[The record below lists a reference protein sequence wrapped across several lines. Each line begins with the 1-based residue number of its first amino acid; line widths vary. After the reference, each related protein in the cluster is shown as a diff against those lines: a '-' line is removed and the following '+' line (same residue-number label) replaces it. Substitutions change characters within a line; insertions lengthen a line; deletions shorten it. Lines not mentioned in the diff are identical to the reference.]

1 MRSIF
6 RNWIATGLCFV
17 IVLTLVLL
25 PSSARAESGDNSS
38 DRPIHL
44 YATASAG
51 PIGRVGSD
59 PIRLSSLLING
70 QPATAG
76 QLVWSGDLLQ
86 SSAGA
91 KACVPLDSIGQVR
104 IAGGTTLRLAA
115 RPCASREDGSKGLTL
130 VASLAQGEIA
140 VELQPS
146 ANAYLRA
153 ARTEY
158 ESSSGASF
166 KASVKNGIGSV
177 EVKSGVVHPETQG
190 AQHQYTI
197 APVGHDS
204 HIKVRAGK
212 LVRLQVQVREDDKPV
227 PGVGVLFALDTSGA
241 VIGVLGM
248 GTLSG
253 TTANVVTDADGMAAV
268 QFVARDYSG
277 SGPVSAT
284 VEGTRVAW
292 TGEITVTSYGDHVK
306 TSAWVWVILG
316 GAAAAG
322 GIAYALTRDPDEP
335 PLTAQPPIVKKP

>member
-1 MRSIF
+1 MF
-6 RNWIATGLCFV
+6 RNWIATSLSLI
-17 IVLTLVLL
+17 IVLTIVLV
-25 PSSARAESGDNSS
+25 SASARAEGGDHSS

-51 PIGRVGSD
+51 PIGRIGSD
-59 PIRLSSLLING
+59 PIRSSSLLING
-70 QPATAG
+70 QPAAAG
-76 QLVWSGDLLQ
+76 QVVWSGDLLQ
-86 SSAGA
+86 SSPGA
-91 KACVPLDSIGQVR
+91 KACVPLDAIGHVQ
-104 IAGGTTLRLAA
+104 ISGGTTLRLAA
-115 RPCASREDGSKGLTL
+115 RPCGAREDGTNGLTL

-140 VELQPS
+140 VELQPT

-158 ESSSGASF
+158 EASSGASF
-166 KASVKNGIGSV
+166 KATVKNGIGAI
-177 EVKSGVVHPETQG
+177 EVKSGVVQPETQA

-197 APVGHDS
+197 TPVGHDS

-227 PGVGVLFALDTSGA
+227 PGVGVLFALDTSAA

-248 GTLSG
+248 GRLTG
-253 TTANVVTDADGMAAV
+253 TTANVVTDAEGMAAV

-306 TSAWVWVILG
+306 TSTWAWVILG

-322 GIAYALTRDPDEP
+322 GVAYALTRDNDKP
-335 PLTAQPPIVKKP
+335 PLTAQPPIVKNP

>member
-1 MRSIF
+1 MGSII
-6 RNWIATGLCFV
+6 RNWIATSLSFV
-17 IVLTLVLL
+17 IVLTVVLV
-25 PSSARAESGDNSS
+25 PRSARAESGDQAG

-44 YATASAG
+44 YATASVG
-51 PIGRVGSD
+51 PIGRIGSD
-59 PIRLSSLLING
+59 PVRSSSLLING
-70 QPATAG
+70 QPVTAG

-86 SSAGA
+86 SSPGA

-104 IAGGTTLRLAA
+104 VGGGTTLRLAA
-115 RPCASREDGSKGLTL
+115 RPSSREDGTKGLTL

-146 ANAYLRA
+146 ANAYVRA

-177 EVKSGVVHPETQG
+177 EVKSGVVQPETQG

-204 HIKVRAGK
+204 HIKVRSGK

-227 PGVGVLFALDTSGA
+227 PGVGVLFALDTSAA

-268 QFVARDYSG
+268 QFVARNYSG
-277 SGPVSAT
+277 TGPVSAT

-306 TSAWVWVILG
+306 TSTWAWVILG

-322 GIAYALTRDPDEP
+322 GIAYALTRDSDEP
-335 PLTAQPPIVKKP
+335 PLTAQPPIVKNP

>member
-1 MRSIF
+1 M
-6 RNWIATGLCFV
+6 ATSLSSV
-17 IVLTLVLL
+17 IVLTVVLI
-25 PSSARAESGDNSS
+25 PGSASAESGDPSS

-51 PIGRVGSD
+51 PIGRIGSD
-59 PIRLSSLLING
+59 PVRSSSLLLNG
-70 QPATAG
+70 QPVTAG
-76 QLVWSGDLLQ
+76 QIVWSGDLIQ
-86 SSAGA
+86 SSPGA
-91 KACVPLDSIGQVR
+91 KACLPLDSIGQVR
-104 IAGGTTLRLAA
+104 IGGGTTLRLATQ
-115 RPCASREDGSKGLTL
+115 PCTREDGTKGLTL

-166 KASVKNGIGSV
+166 TASVKNGVGTV
-177 EVKSGVVHPETQG
+177 EVKSGMVRTETQG

-197 APVGHDS
+197 VPVGHDS

-212 LVRLQVQVREDDKPV
+212 LVRIQVQVREDDKPV

-248 GTLSG
+248 GTLTG

-277 SGPVSAT
+277 TGPISAT

-306 TSAWVWVILG
+306 TSAWAWVILG

-322 GIAYALTRDPDEP
+322 GIAYALTRDNDKP
-335 PLTAQPPIVKKP
+335 PLTAQPPIVKNP

>member
-1 MRSIF
+1 LS
-6 RNWIATGLCFV
+6 FV
-17 IVLTLVLL
+17 IVLTVVLV
-25 PSSARAESGDNSS
+25 PVSARAETGDHSS

-44 YATASAG
+44 YATESAG
-51 PIGRVGSD
+51 PIGRIGSD
-59 PIRLSSLLING
+59 PIRSSSLLING
-70 QPATAG
+70 QPATSG
-76 QLVWSGDLLQ
+76 QVVWSGDLLQ

-104 IAGGTTLRLAA
+104 IGSGTTLRLSA
-115 RPCASREDGSKGLTL
+115 RPCGAREDGTKGLTL
-130 VASLAQGEIA
+130 VASLARGEIA
-140 VELQPS
+140 VELEPS

-158 ESSSGASF
+158 EASNGASF
-166 KASVKNGIGSV
+166 KASVKNGIGTV
-177 EVKSGVVHPETQG
+177 EVKSGVVQPETEGAG

-197 APVGHDS
+197 TPVGHGS

-248 GTLSG
+248 GTLTG

-277 SGPVSAT
+277 TGPVSAT

-292 TGEITVTSYGDHVK
+292 TGDITVTSYGDHVK
-306 TSAWVWVILG
+306 TSTWAWVILG

-322 GIAYALTRDPDEP
+322 GVAYALTRDNDKP
-335 PLTAQPPIVKKP
+335 PLTAQPPIVKNP

>member
-6 RNWIATGLCFV
+6 RNSIATSLSFV
-17 IVLTLVLL
+17 LVLTVVLA
-25 PSSARAESGDNSS
+25 PGSVRAESGDHSS

-44 YATASAG
+44 YATASVG
-51 PIGRVGSD
+51 PIGRIGSD
-59 PIRLSSLLING
+59 PIRSSSLLING

-86 SSAGA
+86 SSPGA

-104 IAGGTTLRLAA
+104 IGGGTTLRLAT
-115 RPCASREDGSKGLTL
+115 RPCGSREDGTNGLTL

-140 VELQPS
+140 VELEPS
-146 ANAYLRA
+146 AKAYLRA

-166 KASVKNGIGSV
+166 KASVKNGVGTV
-177 EVKSGVVHPETQG
+177 EVKSGVVQPETQG

-197 APVGHDS
+197 TPVGHDS

-268 QFVARDYSG
+268 QFVARNYSG
-277 SGPVSAT
+277 TGPVSAT

-292 TGEITVTSYGDHVK
+292 TGDITVTSYGDHVK

-322 GIAYALTRDPDEP
+322 GIAYALTRESDEK
-335 PLTAQPPIVKKP
+335 LQAQPPIVKNP

>member
-6 RNWIATGLCFV
+6 RNWIATGLSFV
-17 IVLTLVLL
+17 IVLTVVLV
-25 PSSARAESGDNSS
+25 PCSARAESGDHSS

-44 YATASAG
+44 YATASGG
-51 PIGRVGSD
+51 PIGRIGSD
-59 PIRLSSLLING
+59 PIRSSSLLING
-70 QPATAG
+70 QPSTAG
-76 QLVWSGDLLQ
+76 QVVWSGDLLQ
-86 SSAGA
+86 SSPGA

-104 IAGGTTLRLAA
+104 IGGGTTLRLAT
-115 RPCASREDGSKGLTL
+115 RPSSREDGTKGLTL

-277 SGPVSAT
+277 TGPVSAT

-306 TSAWVWVILG
+306 TSTWAWVILG

-322 GIAYALTRDPDEP
+322 GIAYAVTRDPDKP
-335 PLTAQPPIVKKP
+335 PLTAQPPMVKNP

>member
-1 MRSIF
+1 MRRSF
-6 RNWIATGLCFV
+6 RNWIATSLSFV
-17 IVLTLVLL
+17 IVLTVVLV
-25 PSSARAESGDNSS
+25 PGSTTAEGRDHSG

-51 PIGRVGSD
+51 PIGRIGSD
-59 PIRLSSLLING
+59 PIKSSSLLING
-70 QPATAG
+70 QPATVG
-76 QLVWSGDLLQ
+76 RLVWSGDLLQ

-104 IAGGTTLRLAA
+104 IGGGTSLRLAA
-115 RPCASREDGSKGLTL
+115 RPCSREDGSKGLTL

-158 ESSSGASF
+158 ECSSGASF

-177 EVKSGVVHPETQG
+177 EVKSGVVQPETQG

-197 APVGHDS
+197 RPVGHDS

-227 PGVGVLFALDTSGA
+227 PGVAVLFALDTSGA

-248 GTLSG
+248 GTLTG

-277 SGPVSAT
+277 TGPVSAT

-292 TGEITVTSYGDHVK
+292 TGEITVTSYDREESLDG
-306 TSAWVWVILG
+306 SEIG
-316 GAAAAG
+316 
-322 GIAYALTRDPDEP
+322 
-335 PLTAQPPIVKKP
+335 PI